1 VPTITLTLDTLA
13 SLGVRRAH
21 LIPSLTLEGRGLL
34 EAMLSAHGFD
44 MTRAVRVVELAN
56 GEGFVFTQ

>member
-1 VPTITLTLDTLA
+1 MNALLA
-13 SLGVRRAH
+13 SR
-21 LIPSLTLEGRGLL
+21 
-34 EAMLSAHGFD
+34 GFD